1 MTFSSLSRNT
11 SSQPSTDDTLK
22 SIDPKIS
29 FTIETENNGQ
39 ISFLDTLVSREDGSV
54 VTIDV
59 YRKSTHTDRYLDFY
73 LHHEKKHK
81 ISTAST
87 PVNCASNLPSIP
99 VGKSKQ
105 LIYVA
110 FALESIS
117 YPQSF
122 ISNILR
128 KKSLPEITPSPEEL
142 AGMFSKW
149 ADPSNSYRGFAVLP
163 YIKGLI

>member
-29 FTIETENNGQ
+29 FTIVTENNGQ

-87 PVNCASNLPSIP
+87 PVNCAYNLPSIP

-105 LIYVA
+105 LIYVT

-149 ADPSNSYRGFAVLP
+149 ADPSNSYFGFAVLP